1 MKSNLV
7 NNLSLVSVWI
17 ALENIDVGKQLAS
30 EVKEEVLAL
39 GNLSQAFA
47 PRVRLKDLYVSRVSC
62 GKSS

>member
-1 MKSNLV
+1 MTPK
-7 NNLSLVSVWI
+7 NNNCD
-17 ALENIDVGKQLAS
+17 ENIDAGKQLAS